1 MSVRAQEVDILQ
13 GGIKFIPGQDPVV
26 ELQDAPIWSLAKIC
40 KSWIRIGDE
49 VAFRGICGPL
59 EPEADRANDQRGS
72 EGAENR
78 GLLQAAWHSD
88 K

>member
-1 MSVRAQEVDILQ
+1 MSVRAEEVDIPQ
-13 GGIKFIPGQDPVV
+13 GGIEFIPGQDPVV
-26 ELQDAPIWSLAKIC
+26 ELQGTPVWSLAKIC
-40 KSWIRIGDE
+40 KSWIRIGD
-49 VAFRGICGPL
+49 AGTFRGIRGPL
-59 EPEADRANDQRGS
+59 EPEADTANDQRGS